1 MEEYP
6 FQGLESSGGK
16 SAPAFTPLSHGG
28 AKIESYVQIFGQQ
41 PPMRTRSALDAQSN
55 AEGQVRHSANPLVR
69 LSQKVLEGKGPLAQ
83 MLRGSHLYPV
93 FQPIASLAGGEIY
106 AHEALI
112 RGPQGTAL
120 ETPDALL
127 KAAGQE
133 NLDFDF
139 ESRCVIAALDQW
151 GDLNN
156 PGRLFVN
163 ISAAVLV
170 QLLLVCGRDAL
181 VELVSSFGV
190 LPRMLVL
197 EITEHE
203 RVTDMDRL
211 ARMVEVVRL
220 AGVSLALDDFGDGR
234 SSLRLWSQLKPEFV
248 KIDKYFTTNISQNTD
263 KRKTVQALQQI
274 AAIFDTALIA
284 EGIETQHDL
293 RMLRDLGIL
302 YGQGYLLGRP
312 DASPKN
318 RIAPEGLD
326 VLQDS
331 RVAVF
336 PECNRVSRPGHLR
349 RSSVIHAP
357 TAGVDTTIDAVAQ
370 VFMANKELHAIAV
383 VDADCP
389 VAVINRMQFM
399 NEYSQL
405 YYREVWGK
413 KSCMVHAN
421 REPRLIE
428 RDHRVDELIGILTSD
443 DQRYL
448 ADGFIV
454 TENGRY
460 LGLGKADQLVRSVTE
475 TRIEAARHAN
485 PLTSLPGNLPIGQHI
500 ERLLNSG
507 AEFVACYADLN
518 NFKPFN
524 DRYGYWRG
532 DEMICLLARVVLAN
546 CDPQRDFVGHVG
558 GDDFIV
564 LLQSTD
570 WHGRCERIIDEL
582 AASALALFDDTARRS
597 GGIQAEDRHGVSRFF
612 PCTTLSIGAV
622 VVQPG
627 SFVRAEDVATAAALA
642 KHHAKTSGNGLFVD
656 GGSSTMQAV
665 TH

>member
-1 MEEYP
+1 
-6 FQGLESSGGK
+6 
-16 SAPAFTPLSHGG
+16 
-28 AKIESYVQIFGQQ
+28 
-41 PPMRTRSALDAQSN
+41 MRTRCALDAQSN
-55 AEGQVRHSANPLVR
+55 AEGQARRSANPLVW
-69 LSQKVLEGKGPLAQ
+69 LSQKVFEGKGPLAQ
-83 MLRGSHLYPV
+83 LLHGSLLYPV
-93 FQPIASLAGGEIY
+93 FQPIASLEGGAIY

-112 RGPQGTAL
+112 RGPQGTTL
-120 ETPDALL
+120 ETPDALF
-127 KAAGQE
+127 KAATQE
-133 NLDFDF
+133 NLNFDF

-151 GDLNN
+151 GDLRN

-170 QLLLVCGRDAL
+170 QILRVSGRDAL

-203 RVTDMDRL
+203 RVADMDRL
-211 ARMVEVVRL
+211 ARMVDVVRL

-234 SSLRLWSQLKPEFV
+234 SSLRLWSQIKPEFV
-248 KIDKYFTTNISQNTD
+248 KIDKYFTMNISQNSD

-284 EGIETQHDL
+284 EGIETQQDL
-293 RMLRDLGIL
+293 RVLRDLGIP

-312 DASPKN
+312 AASPKS
-318 RIAPEGLD
+318 RIAPEGMD

-336 PECNRVSRPGHLR
+336 PERNKVSQPGHLR
-349 RSSVIHAP
+349 RTSVIHAP
-357 TAGVDTTIDAVAQ
+357 TAGVDTTIDALAH

-383 VDADCP
+383 IDADCP
-389 VAVINRMQFM
+389 VAIINRMQFM

-428 RDHRVDELIGILTSD
+428 CDHNVDELMGILTSD

-485 PLTSLPGNLPIGQHI
+485 PLTSLPGNVPISQHI
-500 ERLLNSG
+500 ERLLKSDAG
-507 AEFVACYADLN
+507 FVACYADLN

-524 DRYGYWRG
+524 DQYGYWRG
-532 DEMICLLARVVLAN
+532 DEMIRLLARVVLSH

-564 LLQSTD
+564 LFQSTD
-570 WHGRCERIIDEL
+570 WHSRSECIIAEL
-582 AASALALFDDTARRS
+582 AESALALFDDTARRL

-612 PCTTLSIGAV
+612 PCTTVSIGAV

-627 SFVRAEDVATAAALA
+627 RFVWAEDVATAAALA
-642 KHHAKTSGNGLFVD
+642 KHHAKAAGNGLFVH
-656 GGSSTMQAV
+656 GGSSTIQAV
-665 TH
+665 TY